1 MDFFVTYYQWR
12 WTSCVGLCEPLLQI
26 NTSFMTG
33 KQFACIQLM
42 GEELEE
48 SFISG
53 LSAGPTNQIKF
64 KGYKVKTTE

>member
-53 LSAGPTNQIKF
+53 CLQDQLTKLNLKD
-64 KGYKVKTTE
+64 TR